1 MAEAMAKKIATEEI
15 RKTLRLLNLLIAF
28 VILSLL
34 FVIVRYL
41 YSPFYHFLSFL
52 PDTSMV
58 LIVLLAV
65 GLVVVGLYL
74 SRVLSGQIIRKI
86 EDYGERLDRIL
97 SITREIREE
106 MYGDILLDKIM
117 KCAMTITGSDG
128 GSILL
133 VDEDRLVFKTVK
145 GFKEE
150 EYPGKSIPKET
161 GIGGWVL
168 HHGEAILIGDVTK
181 DKRYD
186 ASIDEFR
193 GFQPGSLLCVPLKTR
208 ASIIGVIELLS
219 KQQDFYSVRDIEVIS
234 YLAEQTAASVEMT
247 RFYDD
252 QRNYEIHLTDILLEA
267 IDRFMFQKQ
276 GHPKRVAQYANSVA
290 RALNM
295 PEERKRRLYF
305 ASLLHDIGFLKIST
319 EKSMEK
325 EAYTMHPVIGYEML
339 KQINFY
345 KDIAPYVLHHHERY
359 DGKGYPENLKGNDI
373 PLESR
378 ILAIAEAFDSMASRT
393 TYKGSVNF
401 DTALQELLKNKGGQF
416 DPELVDLFVREI
428 KQPLE

>member
-1 MAEAMAKKIATEEI
+1 MAEAKAKKIATEEI
-15 RKTLRLLNLLIAF
+15 RNKLRLLNLLIGF
-28 VILSLL
+28 VVLSLL

-41 YSPFYHFLSFL
+41 YSPLSHFLGFL

-58 LIVLLAV
+58 LIVVLAI

-74 SRVLSGQIIRKI
+74 SRVLSGQVIRKI

-97 SITREIREE
+97 TVTRDIREE
-106 MYGDILLDKIM
+106 VYGDILLDKIM
-117 KCAMTITGSDG
+117 NCSLTITGSDG

-133 VDEDRLVFKTVK
+133 VDEDNLVFKTIK

-150 EYPGKSIPKET
+150 EYPGKTIPKEA

-168 HHGEAILIGDVTK
+168 QHGEAVLIGDVTK
-181 DKRYD
+181 DERYD

-193 GFQPGSLLCVPLKTR
+193 GEQPGSLLCVPLKTR

-219 KQQDFYSVRDIEVIS
+219 KKRNFYSVRDVEVIS
-234 YLAEQTAASVEMT
+234 YLAEQAAASVEMT
-247 RFYDD
+247 RFYYD
-252 QRNYEIHLTDILLEA
+252 QKNYEIHLTDILLEA
-267 IDRFMFQKQ
+267 IDRLMSEKQ
-276 GHPKRVAQYANSVA
+276 GHPKRVAQYANSIA

-339 KQINFY
+339 KPINFY
-345 KDIAPYVLHHHERY
+345 KDIAPYILHHHERY
-359 DGKGYPENLKGNDI
+359 DGKGYPEKLKGNEI

-378 ILAIAEAFDSMASRT
+378 ILAIAEAFDSMASRIS
-393 TYKGSVNF
+393 YRGSVNF
-401 DTALQELLKNKGGQF
+401 DAAIHELLKNKGGQF
-416 DPELVDLFVREI
+416 DPELVDLFVRDI

>member
-1 MAEAMAKKIATEEI
+1 MAEVMAKKIATEEI
-15 RKTLRLLNLLIAF
+15 KKKLRLLNLLIAF
-28 VILSLL
+28 VIFSLL
-34 FVIVRYL
+34 FVILRYL
-41 YSPFYHFLSFL
+41 YSPFSHLLSFL

-58 LIVLLAV
+58 LIVLLAI
-65 GLVVVGLYL
+65 GLVAMGLYL
-74 SRVLSGQIIRKI
+74 SVALSRQVIHKI
-86 EDYGERLDRIL
+86 EDYSKRLDRIL
-97 SITREIREE
+97 AITRDIREE
-106 MYGDILLDKIM
+106 MYGDILLDKILN
-117 KCAMTITGSDG
+117 CSLTITGSDG

-133 VDEDRLVFKTVK
+133 VDEDTLVFKTIK

-150 EYPGKSIPKET
+150 EHQGKCIPKEA

-168 HHGEAILIGDVTK
+168 QHGEAVLIKDVTK
-181 DKRYD
+181 DERYD
-186 ASIDEFR
+186 AFIDEFR
-193 GFQPGSLLCVPLKTR
+193 GYQPGSLLCVPLR
-208 ASIIGVIELLS
+208 AKAAIIGVIELVS
-219 KQQDFYSVRDIEVIS
+219 KRKDFYSERDIEVIN

-267 IDRFMFQKQ
+267 IDRFMAEKQ
-276 GHPKRVAQYANSVA
+276 GHPKRVAQYANSIA

-319 EKSMEK
+319 EKSREK
-325 EAYTMHPVIGYEML
+325 EAYMMHPVIGYEML

-359 DGKGYPENLKGNDI
+359 DGKGYPGDLKGNDI

-378 ILAIAEAFDSMASRT
+378 ILAIAEAFDSMASRMS
-393 TYKGSVNF
+393 YKGSVNF
-401 DTALQELLKNKGGQF
+401 DTALHELLKNKGGQF
-416 DPELVDLFVREI
+416 DPELVDLFVRDI

>member
-1 MAEAMAKKIATEEI
+1 MAEAMTKKIATEEI
-15 RKTLRLLNLLIAF
+15 RNRLRLLNLLVGF
-28 VILSLL
+28 VVLSLL

-41 YSPFYHFLSFL
+41 YSPLFHFLAFL

-58 LIVLLAV
+58 LIVLFASVLAV
-65 GLVVVGLYL
+65 AGLYL

-86 EDYGERLDRIL
+86 EDYGERLNRIL
-97 SITREIREE
+97 TITRDIREE
-106 MYGDILLDKIM
+106 IYGDILLEKIIN
-117 KCAMTITGSDG
+117 CSLTITGSDG

-133 VDEDRLVFKTVK
+133 VDDDKLVVKIVK
-145 GFKEE
+145 GFTQEE
-150 EYPGKSIPKET
+150 HPGKAIPKEA

-168 HHGEAILIGDVTK
+168 QHGEAVLIGDVTK
-181 DKRYD
+181 DERYD
-186 ASIDEFR
+186 ASIDEF
-193 GFQPGSLLCVPLKTR
+193 GSGQPGSLLCVPLKAR
-208 ASIIGVIELLS
+208 ASLIGVIELMS
-219 KQQDFYSVRDIEVIS
+219 ERQDFYSVKDIEVIS
-234 YLAEQTAASVEMT
+234 YLADQAAASVEMT

-267 IDRFMFQKQ
+267 IDRLMSEKQ
-276 GHPKRVAQYANSVA
+276 GHPKRVAQYANNIA

-305 ASLLHDIGFLKIST
+305 ASLLHDIGFLKIPT

-325 EAYTMHPVIGYEML
+325 EAYTMHPVIGYQML

-359 DGKGYPENLKGNDI
+359 DGKGYPENLKGDTI

-378 ILAIAEAFDSMASRT
+378 ILAIAEAFDSMVNRIS
-393 TYKGSVNF
+393 YKGSVNF
-401 DTALQELLKNKGGQF
+401 DAALHELLKNKGAQF
-416 DPELVDLFVREI
+416 DPELVDLFVRDL